1 MNLPLLAAR
10 NVLRN
15 KGRTTWTIVGVVVA
29 LLIFML
35 LRTVLT
41 SWEEATEYGAKDR
54 LAIRNKVS
62 FIIPLPKNYADKI
75 KAVPGVTDLTWMN
88 WFGAKDPKNEQDFFA
103 TIATDPPSALRV
115 YDDFAVPD
123 DQKQAWFA
131 DRQGALIGRAL
142 AKRKGW
148 KVGDTVTLRGTIFPG
163 DWKFNIRGIYAG
175 TRKGT
180 DESQFMFHW
189 DYLNES
195 LPADAT
201 ARRDK
206 IGWVIVKV
214 KDADNGPAI
223 GAAIDKVF
231 EDSDN
236 ATLTQSELALNRS
249 FMAMFDAILTAM
261 NVVSIVILAIMTLIL
276 GNTIAMGVRE
286 RTSEYGVLRAI
297 GFLPRHVAM
306 FILGEAAT
314 IGLLGGAFGALFGT
328 LLVNGFGKFLEEN
341 MAGFFPSFKVAPM
354 TIVAAFGLATAL
366 GVIASAVPAF
376 RASRLSVIDALRR
389 VG

>member
-15 KGRTTWTIVGVVVA
+15 KGRTFWTIFGVVIA
-29 LLIFML
+29 LLAFML

-41 SWEEATEYGAKDR
+41 SWNEATEYGAKDR
-54 LAIRNKVS
+54 LAIRNKIS

-75 KAVPGVTDLTWMN
+75 RQLPGVTELTWMN
-88 WFGAKDPKNEQDFFA
+88 WFGAKDPKDEKDFFA
-103 TIATDPPSALRV
+103 TMATDPQSALKV
-115 YDDFAVPD
+115 YDDFVVPE
-123 DQKQAWFA
+123 DQKLAWFA
-131 DRQGALIGRAL
+131 DRQGALIGKVL

-163 DWKFNIRGIYAG
+163 DWKFNIRGIYDG
-175 TRKGT
+175 RRKGA
-180 DESQFMFHW
+180 DLSQFLFHW
-189 DYLNES
+189 DYMNES
-195 LPADAT
+195 LPPGSS
-201 ARRDK
+201 RRDK
-206 IGWVIVKV
+206 IGFIAIKV
-214 KDADNGPAI
+214 ADVNHAADI
-223 GAAIDKVF
+223 GATIDKTF
-231 EDSDN
+231 DDSDN
-236 ATLTQSELALNRS
+236 QTLTQSELALNRS

-261 NVVSIVILAIMTLIL
+261 NVVSVVILLIMTLIL

-314 IGLLGGAFGALFGT
+314 IGILGGLVGVGLGFFV
-328 LLVNGFGKFLEEN
+328 VNGFGMWLEEN
-341 MAGFFPSFKVAPM
+341 MAGFFPSFKVAPS
-354 TIVAAFGLATAL
+354 TAISAVVLAIAL
-366 GVIASAVPAF
+366 GVIASAVPAW
-376 RASRLSVIDALRR
+376 RASRLSVIDSLRR

>member
-1 MNLPLLAAR
+1 MNLPYLAAR

-15 KGRTTWTIVGVVVA
+15 KGRTIWTIVGVVVA
-29 LLIFML
+29 LLAFML

-41 SWEEATEYGAKDR
+41 SWNEATEYGAKDR
-54 LAIRNKVS
+54 LAIRNKIS
-62 FIIPLPKNYADKI
+62 FIIPLPRNYVDKI
-75 KAVPGVTDLTWMN
+75 KAVPGVGDVTWMN
-88 WFGAKDPKNEQDFFA
+88 WFGAKDPKDEKDFFA
-103 TIATDPPSALRV
+103 TIATDPTTALEV
-115 YDDFAVPD
+115 YDDFAVPE

-131 DRQGALIGRAL
+131 DRQGALIGKSL
-142 AKRKGW
+142 AKSKGW
-148 KVGDTVTLRGTIFPG
+148 KIGDTVTLRGTIFPG
-163 DWKFNIRGIYAG
+163 DWKFTIRAIYSG
-175 TRKGT
+175 TKKGT
-180 DESQFMFHW
+180 DERQFMFHW

-214 KDADNGPAI
+214 KDPRNGASI
-223 GAAIDKVF
+223 GAAIDKTF

-249 FMAMFDAILTAM
+249 FMAMFDAILKAM
-261 NVVSIVILAIMTLIL
+261 NIVSIVILAIMTLIL

-314 IGLLGGAFGALFGT
+314 IGILGGAFGVVFGT
-328 LLVNGFGKFLEEN
+328 LVVNLFGSILEEN
-341 MAGFFPSFKVAPM
+341 MAGFFPSFKVAPA
-354 TIVAAFGLATAL
+354 TIALAFVLAIAL
-366 GVIASAVPAF
+366 GVIASAVPAY
-376 RASRLSVIDALRR
+376 RAARLSVIDALRR

>member
-15 KGRTTWTIVGVVVA
+15 KGRTIWTIVGVVIA
-29 LLIFML
+29 LLAFML

-41 SWEEATEYGAKDR
+41 SWNEATEYGAKDR
-54 LAIRNKVS
+54 LAIRNKIS
-62 FIIPLPKNYADKI
+62 FIIPLPRNYADKI
-75 KAVPGVTDLTWMN
+75 KQMDGVTELTWMN

-103 TIATDPPSALRV
+103 TIATDPESSLKV
-115 YDDFAVPD
+115 YDDFVVPE

-131 DRQGALIGRAL
+131 DRQGALIGSAL

-148 KVGDTVTLRGTIFPG
+148 KVGDSVTLRGTIFAG
-163 DWKFNIRGIYAG
+163 DWKFNIRGIYSG
-175 TRKGT
+175 SRKGT
-180 DESQFMFHW
+180 DQSQFMFHW

-195 LPADAT
+195 LPADST
-201 ARRDK
+201 RRDK

-214 KDADNGPAI
+214 KDVNRAAAI
-223 GAAIDKVF
+223 GAAIDKSF

-236 ATLTQSELALNRS
+236 QTLTQSELALNRS

-261 NVVSIVILAIMTLIL
+261 NVVSVVILLIMTLIL

-314 IGLLGGAFGALFGT
+314 IGILGGGFGVAFGFLV
-328 LLVNGFGKFLEEN
+328 VNGFGKWLEEN
-341 MAGFFPSFKVAPM
+341 MAGFFPSFKVAPS
-354 TIVAAFGLATAL
+354 TAISAFVLAIAL
-366 GVIASAVPAF
+366 GVIASAVPAW
-376 RASRLSVIDALRR
+376 RAARLSVIDSLRR

>member
-1 MNLPLLAAR
+1 MNLPTLAAR

-15 KGRTTWTIVGVVVA
+15 KGRTIWTVVGVVVA
-29 LLIFML
+29 LLAFML

-41 SWEEATEYGAKDR
+41 SWNEATEYGAKDR

-62 FIIPLPKNYADKI
+62 FIIPLPKHYADKI
-75 KAVPGVTDLTWMN
+75 RAVDGVTALTWMN

-103 TIATDPPSALRV
+103 TIATDQQTALSV
-115 YDDFAVPD
+115 YDDFKVPE
-123 DQKQAWFA
+123 DQKQAWQA
-131 DRQGALIGRAL
+131 DRQGALVGKAL

-148 KVGDTVTLRGTIFPG
+148 KIGDTVTLAGTIFPG
-163 DWKFNIRGIYAG
+163 DWKFNVRAIYDG
-175 TRKGT
+175 TKKGT
-180 DESQFMFHW
+180 DLSQFFFHW

-195 LPADAT
+195 FEPGSS
-201 ARRDK
+201 RRDK

-214 KDADNGPAI
+214 KDAARGPAVS
-223 GAAIDKVF
+223 AAIDKMF

-236 ATLTQSELALNRS
+236 QTLSQSELALNRS

-261 NVVSIVILAIMTLIL
+261 NVVSIVILLIMTLIL

-314 IGLLGGAFGALFGT
+314 IGILGGGLGVLFGT
-328 LLVNGFGKFLEEN
+328 VVVNGFGAWLEEN
-341 MAGFFPSFKVAPM
+341 MAGFFPSFKVAPS
-354 TIVAAFGLATAL
+354 TAIAAFVLAIAL
-366 GVIASAVPAF
+366 GVIASAVPAW
-376 RASRLSVIDALRR
+376 RAARLSVIDSLRR